1 MTEWTPSAQAA
12 LEAHFQSIRR
22 PLEASGADA
31 SEVIEDLRRHLDQ
44 EILTERLKVVTED
57 DVRRLLQRIGGPEA
71 PSGATEPNLP
81 PASSGAPVFR
91 EPPPRPSLW
100 LLVLGVIIPAI
111 TFGVE
116 WTTAMCAGTLF
127 DPMPTIWHELLVAAV
142 PVINGLSW
150 WAVARDRGPW
160 RGRLGWANGVALG
173 VSTFYML
180 LFLPLTP
187 FAVIGLMYFG
197 FGLLPLTPLLSVI
210 TTGALRPHLRRL
222 GGAVDQPFPKLGR
235 GLFLGLA
242 LMLLLELPVTLTRVA
257 LQMAIADDA
266 ATRQRGIAW
275 LRLLTDED
283 TLLRECYGRPRWA
296 EGVDLVSFFLREK
309 RPVTTA
315 DARTI
320 YYRVTGRAFNS
331 LPPPKIRTARGRWT
345 GLDDLSWD
353 AEQGSDTV
361 GGRLKGLSL
370 VQSRLDGVAYPDSA
384 VGYLE
389 WTLEFKN
396 TTSQQREARAQV
408 QLPPGGVVSRL
419 TLWVNGEE
427 REAAFGSRGQVRQA
441 YEQVVKR
448 RRDPVLVT
456 TCGPDRV
463 LVQCFPVPPDG
474 GTMKVRMGVTAP
486 LITPKPDEGWFQW
499 PVFLERN
506 FGLDAELR
514 HSAWLE
520 STAPLTSRLKTYA
533 PSQPKPDYFNLV
545 GKLTDSELSR
555 REGSIQVRLEP
566 SAREVWT
573 PALSG
578 RAVICQRPEVKE
590 AAEVSRVVVVVD
602 GSVSMA
608 AELPLISAALSRLP
622 EGIEF
627 SLVLASDEVSE
638 LAGKPTRG
646 TRAHYEAAGRS
657 LMQAGVRGGQDN
669 LPALEKAWDLA
680 AASTN
685 GLIIW
690 IHGPQPV
697 LVSDVEAIRQRF
709 ERRRSSPRL
718 LEVQVRPGPDRIL
731 EALDGVPALHGV
743 PRLGALEEDLGRLY
757 AGLGS
762 KPARAVARLRLEGD
776 AMHGVHQLPT
786 AEGRHLERLWAR
798 EEVRRLL
805 NERRTGAAA
814 ELSAQQQLVTPVTGA
829 VVLETQQQFAAAGL
843 QPVDAATVPA
853 VPEPRVIWLLVV
865 GALGLGW
872 RRAVRHRQAG
882 LAGRGRGR

>member
-1 MTEWTPSAQAA
+1 MSEWTPSARAA
-12 LEAHFQSIRR
+12 LEAHFQKIRR

-57 DVRRLLQRIGGPEA
+57 DVRRLLQRIGGPETPSEA
-71 PSGATEPNLP
+71 PQASPP
-81 PASSGAPVFR
+81 PASSGAPAFR

-111 TFGVE
+111 TFVVE

-142 PVINGLSW
+142 PAVNGLSW
-150 WAVARDRGPW
+150 WAAARDRGAW

-187 FAVIGLMYFG
+187 FAAVGLLYFG

-222 GGAVDQPFPKLGR
+222 GGAVDRPFPKLGR
-235 GLFLGLA
+235 GLLLGLA
-242 LMLLLELPVTLTRVA
+242 LMLLLELPGILTRVA
-257 LQMAIADDA
+257 LQMAVAEDA
-266 ATRQRGIAW
+266 ASRQRGIGW
-275 LRLLTDED
+275 LRRFTNED

-296 EGVDLVSFFLREK
+296 QGVDLVSFFLREK

-370 VQSRLDGVAYPDSA
+370 VHSRLDGVVYPDSA

-474 GTMKVRMGVTAP
+474 GTMKVRVGVTAP
-486 LITPKPDEGWFQW
+486 LITPKADEGWFQW

-506 FGLDAELR
+506 FGLAAELR

-520 STAPLTSRLKTYA
+520 SPAPLTSRLKTYV

-566 SAREVWT
+566 VARTIWT
-573 PALSG
+573 PALTPG
-578 RAVICQRPEVKE
+578 AVICQR
-590 AAEVSRVVVVVD
+590 AAEDPPAAISRVVVVVD
-602 GSVSMA
+602 GSASMA
-608 AELPLISAALSRLP
+608 ADIPHIVAALPKLP
-622 EGIEF
+622 EGIDF
-627 SLVLASDEVSE
+627 SLVLAADEVRE
-638 LAGKPTRG
+638 LAGSPARG
-646 TRAHYEAAGRS
+646 DRSRYEAAA
-657 LMQAGVRGGQDN
+657 QALARVKPRGGQDN
-669 LPALEKAWDLA
+669 LPALERGWDLA

-697 LVSDVEAIRQRF
+697 LISDVEAVRQRF
-709 ERRRSSPRL
+709 ERRRRSPRL
-718 LEVQVRPGPDRIL
+718 AEVQVRPGPDRIL
-731 EALDGVPALHGV
+731 EALDGVPALQGV
-743 PRLGALEEDLGRLY
+743 PRLGGLEEDLTRLFSS
-757 AGLGS
+757 LGS
-762 KPARAVARLRLEGD
+762 QPVRPVDRLRLEGD
-776 AMHGVHQLPT
+776 SMHGAHPLPP

-805 NERRTGAAA
+805 GERRTGAAA

-865 GALGLGW
+865 GALGLGL